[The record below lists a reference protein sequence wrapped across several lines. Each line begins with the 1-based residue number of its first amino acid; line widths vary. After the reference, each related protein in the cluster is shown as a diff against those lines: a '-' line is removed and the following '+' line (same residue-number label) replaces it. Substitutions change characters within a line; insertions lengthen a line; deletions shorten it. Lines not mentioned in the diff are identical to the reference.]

1 MGHPRKARKKYDTP
15 SHPWNADRI
24 KEENHLSNK
33 YGLKNKKEIWKADSR
48 VEKYRREARII
59 LGMDLEDR
67 KEEEEELLDHLVRY
81 GFISPNAKLEE
92 VLDLSV
98 EDILRRRLQ
107 TLVYRKGFARTPKEA
122 RLFIVHGHITLN
134 GRKIDVPGHFV
145 RKIDENNIDYY
156 PGSSVAEQ
164 FDIEPVEETEE
175 IEEIEE
181 VEITDEEP
189 DEDL

>member
-24 KEENHLSNK
+24 KEENHLSTK

-59 LGMDLEDR
+59 LGMDLDER
-67 KEEEEELLDHLVRY
+67 EEEEEELLDHLVRY

-107 TLVYRKGFARTPKEA
+107 TLVYRKGFAHTAKEA

-134 GRKIDVPGHFV
+134 GRKINVPGHLV
-145 RKIDENNIDYY
+145 RKIDENNIDFY
-156 PGSSVAEQ
+156 PGSSVAKQ
-164 FDIEPVEETEE
+164 FEEKETTES
-175 IEEIEE
+175 E
-181 VEITDEEP
+181 VVDEEP
-189 DEDL
+189 TED